1 MDGNT
6 RGNTPFKPHSGA
18 DTSGADT
25 SIRGEAL
32 ALPHPDIS
40 NNEASISEASIS
52 EASIN
57 DTISI
62 DDIEIIIDTVKE
74 EWVNIHKNAGENTY
88 KEQYGVSPYGGL
100 KGEYPP
106 GIIPLAIEHI
116 KNDKI
121 EDDPTLELIVKCL
134 EYSKLSYD
142 DSIIHKRFER
152 SIFNN
157 VALYSERNDGN
168 LFISIRGT
176 VTMYDIANDINCLQV
191 KMDEDEFAKENMY
204 VHKGFYNDFRE
215 IKTYLREFFTNIKG
229 VQYVIFTGHS
239 RGSAISTFSSMYIKT
254 LFPELTIYNIGFGC
268 PRLGNGSFVNYYN
281 KTMRE
286 NTFLFKS
293 EFDIVT
299 KLPIYQYYDIM
310 DQYIIRD
317 YKIVSKNT
325 PDDSFS
331 DMLHSSLEYHKIK
344 YYSKCDFIY
353 NYKA

>member
-1 MDGNT
+1 MDGDT
-6 RGNTPFKPHSGA
+6 RGNAHCDISGA
-18 DTSGADT
+18 AVT
-25 SIRGEAL
+25 
-32 ALPHPDIS
+32 PDIS
-40 NNEASISEASIS
+40 NNEAN
-52 EASIN
+52 IN

-74 EWVNIHKNAGENTY
+74 QWVNIRGHPASAADTSVAQWG
-88 KEQYGVSPYGGL
+88 S

-106 GIIPLAIEHI
+106 GLKGECLYTKTYNNYGGSKGEYPPGSKGIIPLAIEHI
-116 KNDKI
+116 KNDNI
-121 EDDPTLELIVKCL
+121 DNDPTLELIVKCL
-134 EYSKLSYD
+134 EYSNLSYD
-142 DSIIHKRFER
+142 DSIIHKRFES

-157 VALYSERNDGN
+157 VALYSEINDGN

-176 VTMYDIANDINCLQV
+176 VTMYDIVNDINCLQV

-215 IKTYLREFFTNIKG
+215 IKTYLRELFTNIKG